1 MSEWKDVWEMLED
14 IAEHVSQT
22 GDSILPADVPPK
34 VIYQSCADV
43 EKTWKI
49 SSANVKA
56 SFKRLVG
63 APPVG
68 GERGAREAILG
79 SEKSESGLSTRL
91 LEKVRASTV
100 WPEAYYQGTHSG
112 VWHSFESGSFFSCFK
127 QV

>member
-56 SFKRLVG
+56 SFKRLVDESPFKAALVKG
-63 APPVG
+63 IFHN
-68 GERGAREAILG
+68 GESRISFIKAL
-79 SEKSESGLSTRL
+79 
-91 LEKVRASTV
+91 
-100 WPEAYYQGTHSG
+100 QGIG
-112 VWHSFESGSFFSCFK
+112 I
-127 QV
+127 QL